1 MSYSCCWFNDRRLC
15 SKKCRDDFK
24 IERMAKSSDRSG
36 GLRQSLSP
44 LGHLYNRPAHAQN
57 NDDLRR
63 AVAKLSV
70 SSVLDG
76 SPISVRP
83 VAATTRSRYEGSRST
98 YSRFR
103 NIVGATIA
111 LRVISR
117 KMIPDLRKRLAG
129 VTDYPCPD
137 TAASI
142 HFWANTT
149 TDMK

>member
-1 MSYSCCWFNDRRLC
+1 
-15 SKKCRDDFK
+15 
-24 IERMAKSSDRSG
+24 MAKSSDRSG

-83 VAATTRSRYEGSRST
+83 VAAATRSRYEGSRST
-98 YSRFR
+98 YSRQSFNLLTVSEHSGR
-103 NIVGATIA
+103 YDRFARHLAENDTGFTQATC
-111 LRVISR
+111 R
-117 KMIPDLRKRLAG
+117 G
-129 VTDYPCPD
+129 HEHPCPD

-149 TDMK
+149 ADMK